1 MLTNLQ
7 IDARYDPAFLRALA
21 GITDSQPFGY
31 GQPTPYATPMPGVA
45 PAVNPGMQTIYFDD
59 SFSEAMIAAINGYDA
74 AWLNKIKAER
84 TEAVNVERD
93 TRIEGGYDFVHD
105 DETYLI
111 QSAQSDRENVIGLAV
126 AAMGALSQGADAGD
140 LEWLVP
146 GMPFG
151 FIAADNRA
159 IPLDAAGMM
168 ALYQRGLGFKMSVTL
183 YARALK
189 DACLAAADLEA
200 LADVNT
206 TAGWPE

>member
-7 IDARYDPAFLRALA
+7 IDARYDPAFLKTQA
-21 GITDSQPFGY
+21 GITDNQPFGFN
-31 GQPTPYATPMPGVA
+31 QPAPFAPPGGAV
-45 PAVNPGMQTIYFDD
+45 VNPGMQTIYFDD

-74 AWLNKIKAER
+74 AWLNKIKAQR
-84 TEAVNVERD
+84 TAAVNVERD
-93 TRIEGGYDFVHD
+93 VRIESGYDFTHD
-105 DETYLI
+105 EETYSI

-126 AAMGALSQGADAGD
+126 AAMGALSQGAEAGD

-151 FIAADNRA
+151 FIDADNRT

-168 ALYQRGLGFKMSVTL
+168 ALYQRGLGFKMGTTL

-200 LADVNT
+200 LEDVNT